1 MTFIQDKV
9 ELGYVWLDTTPTVQY
24 AYNLTDILPWQW
36 PYSMAGLLF
45 NFLYDYYDTE
55 NYNM

>member
-24 AYNLTDILPWQW
+24 TYNLTDILPGQW
-36 PYSMAGLLF
+36 PYSMAGFFF
-45 NFLYDYYDTE
+45 NFL
-55 NYNM
+55 